1 MKLFNSIAK
10 TMILATLILS
20 TTVSTLASTKDST
33 KDSSKV
39 TLTLKEAVSRGISSC
54 DIKTVYGSYLDAY
67 EEINKYNKDYSSPQY
82 RQSVLQEKVYKYN
95 MHYINEKIAYDTTT
109 TYLDVVLLN
118 KQVEMAN
125 NNVAISEKKL
135 SAMEIKK
142 KKGQVSE
149 LDYKNAENQLKQLK
163 ASLIGYQKDLD
174 NRVLTFKDLTHMD
187 ISKYVLDTDFVLEA
201 PAIKGQPE
209 AYFDVQLQDFYALKQ
224 DEISIGELGMKGLF
238 QTTVG
243 DYMLQEAKLVQGQ
256 YTLDDLKDSMSTT
269 LLQYYNNLTSYKNDI
284 DTCELKIQASTE
296 QFKATE
302 IKYNN
307 GYISKLEYQESL
319 LKQQELEVERFGK
332 IKLYLT
338 TKMMIENPNIL
349 AMK

>member
-10 TMILATLILS
+10 TMILTTLILS
-20 TTVSTLASTKDST
+20 TTVSVFASTKDSST
-33 KDSSKV
+33 V

-67 EEINKYNKDYSSPQY
+67 EEINKYNKDYFSPEY

-95 MHYINEKIAYDTTT
+95 MHYISEKIAYDITT

-118 KQVEMAN
+118 KQIEMAN

-135 SAMEIKK
+135 KAMAISKE
-142 KKGQVSE
+142 KGQTSE

-163 ASLIGYQKDLD
+163 ASLISYQKELD
-174 NRVLTFKDLTHMD
+174 NRVLAFKDLTHMD
-187 ISKYVLDTDFVLEA
+187 ISKYILDTEFALE
-201 PAIKGQPE
+201 PVAIEGQPE

-224 DEISIGELGMKGLF
+224 DEINIRELGMQGLF
-238 QTTVG
+238 ETTVG
-243 DYMLQEAKLVQGQ
+243 KYMLQEAQLVEGK
-256 YTLDDLKDSMSTT
+256 YTLDDLKNSMSTT
-269 LLQYYNNLTSYKNDI
+269 LLQYYNNLTGYKNDI
-284 DTCELKIQASTE
+284 DTCELKIQASKE
-296 QFKATE
+296 QLKATE

-307 GYISKLEYQESL
+307 GYISKLEYQEAL
-319 LKQQELEVERFGK
+319 LKQQELQVEKFGK

-338 TKMMIENPNIL
+338 TKMMLEKPNIL
-349 AMK
+349 TMK